1 MRYAFLAGKCLRPT
15 RPTLQIIVQYNTSK
29 TKILQ
34 HLIRTISNKT
44 SSLTLLWVLT
54 WLLLFGGSG
63 EIRTHGTFRFVCFQ
77 DRCNKP
83 DSATLPYWNTLLSFW
98 SLLQSA
104 RNVLQYGSCFFSRTN
119 SEFYLNRSRRLVH
132 PQFRPFDNL
141 YSAVPP
147 SLRWRLKQKTRSF

>member
-98 SLLQSA
+98 SLLQTA
-104 RNVLQYGSCFFSRTN
+104 RNVLQYGSCFFQEPILNFTWIVLADSFILSSARLT
-119 SEFYLNRSRRLVH
+119 FYIALSH
-132 PQFRPFDNL
+132 PRCDG
-141 YSAVPP
+141 A
-147 SLRWRLKQKTRSF
+147 